1 MKIYHRSR
9 KFLII
14 MLGLVFLNSVLTLKL
29 RGYQRKENLTMRKT
43 ELRNKYPEQLFNY
56 IEEKSKREDLY
67 LLIGTNVV
75 VLTIILGFVRFGV
88 FEETDDTIKANKEKI
103 KKGIIGIFI

>member
-1 MKIYHRSR
+1 MKTYHRSR

-14 MLGLVFLNSVLTLKL
+14 MLGLVFLNSVMTLKL
-29 RGYQRKENLTMRKT
+29 RSYQRKQNLAMLKT
-43 ELRNKYPEQLFNY
+43 ELRNKYPDRLFNY
-56 IEEKSKREDLY
+56 IEEKSKREDMW

-75 VLTIILGFVRFGV
+75 VLTIILGFDRFGV

-103 KKGIIGIFI
+103 KKGIGIFI

>member
-14 MLGLVFLNSVLTLKL
+14 MLGLVFLNSVMTLKL
-29 RGYQRKENLTMRKT
+29 RSYQRKQNLAMIKT

-67 LLIGTNVV
+67 ILIGTNVV
-75 VLTIILGFVRFGV
+75 VLTIILGFDRFGV

-103 KKGIIGIFI
+103 KKGIGIFI

>member
-9 KFLII
+9 KFFII
-14 MLGLVFLNSVLTLKL
+14 MLGLVFLNSVVTLKL
-29 RGYQRKENLTMRKT
+29 RSYQRKQNLAMIKT

-75 VLTIILGFVRFGV
+75 VLTIILGFDRFGV

-103 KKGIIGIFI
+103 KKGIGIFI

>member
-29 RGYQRKENLTMRKT
+29 RGYQRKENLTMIKT

-75 VLTIILGFVRFGV
+75 VLTIILGFDRFGV
-88 FEETDDTIKANKEKI
+88 FEETDKTIKANKEKI
-103 KKGIIGIFI
+103 KKGIGIFI

>member
-1 MKIYHRSR
+1 MKTYHRSR
-9 KFLII
+9 KFLIV

-29 RGYQRKENLTMRKT
+29 RGYQRKQNLSMIRT

-56 IEEKSKREDLY
+56 IEEKSKREDMW

-75 VLTIILGFVRFGV
+75 VLTMIVGFDRFGI

-103 KKGIIGIFI
+103 KKGIGIFI

>member
-14 MLGLVFLNSVLTLKL
+14 MLGLVFLNSVMTLKL
-29 RGYQRKENLTMRKT
+29 RSYQRKQNLAMIKT

-75 VLTIILGFVRFGV
+75 VLTIILGFDRFGV
-88 FEETDDTIKANKEKI
+88 FEETDETIKANKEKI
-103 KKGIIGIFI
+103 KKGIGIFI

>member
-14 MLGLVFLNSVLTLKL
+14 ILGLVFLNSVMTLKL
-29 RGYQRKENLTMRKT
+29 RSYQRKQNLAMIKT

-75 VLTIILGFVRFGV
+75 VLTIILGFDRFGV
-88 FEETDDTIKANKEKI
+88 FEETDETIKANKEKI
-103 KKGIIGIFI
+103 KKGIGIFI

>member
-29 RGYQRKENLTMRKT
+29 RGYQRKENLTMIKT

-75 VLTIILGFVRFGV
+75 VLTIILGFDRFGV

-103 KKGIIGIFI
+103 KKRIGIFI

>member
-29 RGYQRKENLTMRKT
+29 RGYQRKENLTMIKT
-43 ELRNKYPEQLFNY
+43 ELRNKYPEQLFSY

-67 LLIGTNVV
+67 LLIGTNAI
-75 VLTIILGFVRFGV
+75 VLIMIVGFDRFGI

-103 KKGIIGIFI
+103 KKGIEIFI

>member
-1 MKIYHRSR
+1 MKTYHRSR

-29 RGYQRKENLTMRKT
+29 RGYQRKENLTMIKT

-75 VLTIILGFVRFGV
+75 VLTIILGFDRFGV
-88 FEETDDTIKANKEKI
+88 FEETDDTIKA
-103 KKGIIGIFI
+103 KKRNRNIYIGQS

>member
-29 RGYQRKENLTMRKT
+29 RGYQRKENLTMIKT

-75 VLTIILGFVRFGV
+75 VLTIILGFDRFGV
-88 FEETDDTIKANKEKI
+88 FEETDETIKVNKEKI
-103 KKGIIGIFI
+103 KKGIGIFI

>member
-14 MLGLVFLNSVLTLKL
+14 MLGLVFLNSVMTLKL
-29 RGYQRKENLTMRKT
+29 RSYQRKQNLAMIKT
-43 ELRNKYPEQLFNY
+43 ELRNKYPERLFNY
-56 IEEKSKREDLY
+56 IEEKSKRDDMWLV
-67 LLIGTNVV
+67 IGTNAI
-75 VLTIILGFVRFGV
+75 VLVLIVGFDRFGV

-103 KKGIIGIFI
+103 KKGIEIFI